1 MNEDRAAR
9 YHRLRRR
16 AAVASTLAG
25 VGWLAALQLTGGSAA
40 LAAWAVAFGRIP
52 GVLLFIVTLTLG
64 CELVSLPFVFY
75 RAFLLERKYG
85 LSSEALSTWLG
96 DHVKALGLGLVLTTL
111 AGVAVFAALG
121 IAGNSWWLVASGLFG
136 VAALLL
142 SRITP
147 VILMPIFVRFRPLQR
162 DALRDRLLTLSSRV
176 GVAVL

>member
-16 AAVASTLAG
+16 ASVGSTLAG
-25 VGWLAALQLTGGSAA
+25 MTWLSALQLTGASAW
-40 LAAWAVAFGRIP
+40 LASWAMGFGRVA
-52 GVLLFIVTLTLG
+52 GVLLFILALALG

-96 DHVKALGLGLVLTTL
+96 DHVKALGLGLALTTL

-142 SRITP
+142 SRIAP
-147 VILMPIFVRFRPLQR
+147 VLLMPIFYRFRPLER